1 MNGVFT
7 KRRKLGPTQQAEAKT
22 YYARN
27 AKDCQRTTRHWGRS
41 EERIHPSSQPSE
53 GLNPAD
59 TLFLD
64 FAPPELRDDK
74 WTLVKLLS
82 LWYFV
87 KDQLSQFPIPAPET
101 GQSGD
106 MARVWLWRDNDWGAV
121 GAGGER
127 EDAKRGLISGEEPA

>member
-1 MNGVFT
+1 MNGVVT

-27 AKDCQRTTRHWGRS
+27 AKDCQRTTGHWGRS
-41 EERIHPSSQPSE
+41 EERTHPSSQPSE

-64 FAPPELRDDK
+64 FVPPELRDDK
-74 WTLVKLLS
+74 WTLVRLLS

-87 KDQLSQFPIPAPET
+87 KEQLNQFPIPAPKQGSLEI
-101 GQSGD
+101 GRESGS
-106 MARVWLWRDNDWGAV
+106 
-121 GAGGER
+121 GER
-127 EDAKRGLISGEEPA
+127 TIGELWEQVEKGKNLGVG